1 MKKIMFTTLI
11 IFLVFATTFTKNST
25 KTLDKEIFET
35 KESIRL
41 LKGKYELVLLDY
53 NYLTSP
59 KKLMDYQRKYF
70 ENELIPIDI
79 EKTNT
84 IILKDNSITFK
95 KFKYKFNE

>member
-1 MKKIMFTTLI
+1 MFTTLI

-25 KTLDKEIFET
+25 KKLDKEIFET
-35 KESIRL
+35 KENLRL

-84 IILKDNSITFK
+84 IILKDNSISFK
-95 KFKYKFNE
+95 KFKNKFNEWK

>member
-1 MKKIMFTTLI
+1 MFTTLI

-25 KTLDKEIFET
+25 KKLDKEIFET
-35 KESIRL
+35 KENLRL

-95 KFKYKFNE
+95 KFKYKFN

>member
-1 MKKIMFTTLI
+1 
-11 IFLVFATTFTKNST
+11 
-25 KTLDKEIFET
+25 
-35 KESIRL
+35 
-41 LKGKYELVLLDY
+41 
-53 NYLTSP
+53 
-59 KKLMDYQRKYF
+59 MDYQRKYF

>member
-1 MKKIMFTTLI
+1 MKKIIFTALI

-25 KTLDKEIFET
+25 KKLDKEIFET
-35 KESIRL
+35 KENLRL

-84 IILKDNSITFK
+84 IILKDNSISFK
-95 KFKYKFNE
+95 KFKNKFNE